1 MNTIKK
7 LWQYQKLLLSSLQYG
22 IVGPFTSPDNNPGGL
37 SILLMMLVMGL
48 CSYAFSSIN
57 AISII
62 ILSIIFSYGV
72 PTSKRK
78 PYALVP
84 VSKKYALFNL
94 YLLPL
99 VISVIGYALMYGIMI
114 VIALILWAI
123 ILISKTPQDNAVD
136 MIPYQAGIKTALF
149 CLMFVL
155 LAILVSTAISVIRRR
170 KIRWIATGIFIGIS
184 SGLMIWLKSIL
195 PFVSSENVIF
205 SFTFGLEDILPGF
218 EQMSNAWI
226 ILLCMAAALLVIT
239 PLSIRFAYREYMS
252 DVSKK
257 ND

>member
-7 LWQYQKLLLSSLQYG
+7 LWQYQKLLLSSLQFG
-22 IVGPFTSPDNNPGGL
+22 IVGPFSSPDNNPRCL
-37 SILLMMLVMGL
+37 SILLMVFVIGF
-48 CSYAFSSIN
+48 CSYAFGSMN

-62 ILSIIFSYGV
+62 MLSIVFSYGI

-99 VISVIGYALMYGIMI
+99 VISAIMYAFMYAAMV
-114 VIALILWAI
+114 VIALILWAVV
-123 ILISKTPQDNAVD
+123 LISKTPQDAVA
-136 MIPYQAGIKTALF
+136 MISYQAGIKTGLF
-149 CLMFVL
+149 FLMFVL
-155 LAILVSTAISVIRRR
+155 IAILLSTAISVIRRK
-170 KIRWIATGIFIGIS
+170 KIRWIAMGIFIGIS
-184 SGLMIWLKSIL
+184 SGLMVWLKSVL
-195 PFVSSENVIF
+195 PSISSE
-205 SFTFGLEDILPGF
+205 SATFFVTLGFENMLPGF
-218 EQMSNAWI
+218 EQLPNVWI
-226 ILLCMAAALLVIT
+226 ILLCMAAALLIIT
-239 PLSIRFAYREYMS
+239 PVSIRFTYRKYMS